1 MCSYGKNHAFLP
13 SPMIKMDQDLHD
25 LLLCFLVS
33 EQLMKFTDITSESK
47 GIRLSD
53 SNSESFVESGSF
65 ADSSSFF
72 CCSSHHSKCGSGAED
87 TKFLK
92 IKFKLII
99 LRRESSLM
107 PLVSFQRC
115 CTLLLVYRRKSC
127 KLIESAPPEML

>member
-1 MCSYGKNHAFLP
+1 M
-13 SPMIKMDQDLHD
+13 
-25 LLLCFLVS
+25 LLSGLSMSAPPPESFKS
-33 EQLMKFTDITSESK
+33 DITSESK

-72 CCSSHHSKCGSGAED
+72 CCSSHHSKCGSGG
-87 TKFLK
+87 
-92 IKFKLII
+92 
-99 LRRESSLM
+99 RESFLM

-127 KLIESAPPEML
+127 KLI